1 MTGPSRL
8 LKYALA
14 AFVAA
19 SIGAAAYKAM
29 SPAGTA
35 AAAEAAAVP
44 VTEKAAR
51 AGQKTAVVYY
61 FHTSVRCY
69 SCNLL
74 EKYTR
79 EAVAGNFAQPYKGW
93 QVEFRSV
100 NLDEAPNGHFARLYG
115 LESKAVVVQKFDGE
129 KALNWGLLGGVWQL
143 LGDQREFAAYIAA
156 ETRKV
161 LDAK

>member
-1 MTGPSRL
+1 MAAPSKL
-8 LKYALA
+8 VKYALA

-29 SPAGTA
+29 SPAGPA
-35 AAAEAAAVP
+35 AAAGAAAAP
-44 VTEKAAR
+44 APEKAAR

-61 FHTSVRCY
+61 FHTTARCY

-74 EKYTR
+74 EKYAR
-79 EAVAGNFAQPYKGW
+79 EAVAAHFAQPYKGW

-100 NLDEAPNGHFARLYG
+100 NLDDEANDHFARLYG
-115 LESKAVVVQKFDGE
+115 LNSKSVVVQKFDGE

-143 LGDQREFAAYIAA
+143 LGDQPEFAAYIAA
-156 ETRKV
+156 ETRKL